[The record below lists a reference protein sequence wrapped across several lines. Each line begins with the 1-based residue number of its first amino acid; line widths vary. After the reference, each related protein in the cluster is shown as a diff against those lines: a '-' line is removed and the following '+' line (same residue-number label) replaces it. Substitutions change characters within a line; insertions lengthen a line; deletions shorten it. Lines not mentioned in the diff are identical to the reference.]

1 MTVTN
6 WARNV
11 VFQAGQVRRPSSVD
25 ELRTMVAGSAR
36 VRALGTG
43 HSFNELADTE
53 GELVSVAGLPPVAEI
68 DREAAT
74 VRVTAG
80 TRYGELATTLH
91 AAGFALPNLG
101 SLPHISVG
109 GACATGTHGSG
120 RRNGNLAT
128 AVAALELVTGTG
140 DLLTLDRTD
149 DRFPGAAVHL
159 GSLGVVTHL
168 TLDLVPTFEIRQYV
182 YDGLPAASVR
192 GCFDEVLDAAYS
204 VSLFTS
210 WSGRGIDQVW
220 VKSTDGDGFAAP
232 ARWHGAELADS
243 PRHPIGS
250 MSPVHCTAQQG
261 VAGPWHERLPHF
273 RLDFTPSSGDELQS
287 EFFMPRESAPAAYAA
302 LEPIA
307 PLIAPVL
314 QISEIRTVAADDLWL
329 SPAYGRDSVAF
340 HFTWIAD
347 AAAVAPVLAAVEQAL
362 SPFTPRPHW
371 GKVFSLDPAQ
381 VRAAY
386 PRLPDFLDLRAALD
400 PQGRFRNPFTD
411 RYLH

>member
-25 ELRTMVAGSAR
+25 ELRALVAGSDR

-43 HSFNELADTE
+43 HSFNELADTT

-74 VRVTAG
+74 VRVSAG
-80 TRYGELATTLH
+80 TRYGELATILH
-91 AAGFALPNLG
+91 AAGFGLRNLG

-128 AVAALELVTGTG
+128 AVSGLELVTGTG
-140 DLLTLDRTD
+140 DQLALDPAD
-149 DRFPGAAVHL
+149 DRFAGAVVHL
-159 GSLGVVTHL
+159 GALGVVTHL
-168 TLDLVPTFEIRQYV
+168 TLDLVPTFEVRQFV
-182 YDGLPAASVR
+182 YDGLPAAAVAD
-192 GCFDEVLDAAYS
+192 CFDEVLDAAYS

-220 VKSTDGDGFAAP
+220 VKSAGDGFAAP
-232 ARWHGAELADS
+232 GRWHGAVAADGA
-243 PRHPIGS
+243 RHPIAS
-250 MSPVHCTAQQG
+250 MSPVNCTDQQG
-261 VAGPWHERLPHF
+261 LAGPWHERLPHF

-287 EFFMPRESAPAAYAA
+287 EFFVPRGRAVEAYAA
-302 LEPIA
+302 LSSIA

-314 QISEIRTVAADDLWL
+314 QISEIRTVAADELWL

-347 AAAVAPVLAAVEQAL
+347 AAAVAPVLAAVEAAL
-362 SPFTPRPHW
+362 SPFSPRPHW
-371 GKVFSLDPAQ
+371 GKVFTLDPAQ
-381 VRAAY
+381 VRASY
-386 PRLPDFLDLRAALD
+386 PRLPDFLALRTALD
-400 PQGRFRNPFTD
+400 PHGRFRNSFTD
-411 RYLH
+411 RYLL

>member
-11 VFQAGQVRRPSSVD
+11 VFQAAHVRRPSSVD
-25 ELRTMVAGSAR
+25 ELRDIVTGAAR

-53 GELVSVAGLPPVAEI
+53 GELVSVAALPPVAQI

-80 TRYGELATTLH
+80 TRYGELATALH
-91 AAGFALPNLG
+91 EAGFALPNLG

-109 GACATGTHGSG
+109 GACATATHGSG

-128 AVAALELVTGTG
+128 AVSGLELVTGTG

-149 DRFPGAAVHL
+149 DRFPGAVVHL
-159 GSLGVVTHL
+159 GALGVVTHL
-168 TLDLVPTFEIRQYV
+168 TLDLLPTFEISQYV
-182 YDGLPAASVR
+182 YDDLPAAAVPD
-192 GCFDEVLDAAYS
+192 CFDEVLDAAYS

-210 WSGRGIDQVW
+210 WSGRGVDQVW
-220 VKSTDGDGFAAP
+220 VKSSRDGFAAP
-232 ARWHGAELADS
+232 ARWHGASVADG
-243 PRHPIGS
+243 PRHPIAS

-261 VAGPWHERLPHF
+261 LAGPWHERLPHF

-287 EFFMPRESAPAAYAA
+287 EFFVPREAALDAYAA
-302 LEPIA
+302 LDAIA

-314 QISEIRTVAADDLWL
+314 QIGEIRTVAADDLWL

-347 AAAVAPVLAAVEQAL
+347 ATAVAPVLTAVEHAL

-386 PRLPDFLDLRAALD
+386 DRLPDFLRLRADLD
-400 PQGRFRNPFTD
+400 RDGRFRNPFTD